1 VNQDGSKL
9 NTFAGA
15 MTFSAV
21 YPNSLLEQA
30 YQLLISPHSA
40 HTSCPSI
47 SNHSSQL
54 VSKARFLLIYE
65 LPSLRDYINLY
76 YESNTDENEKS

>member
-1 VNQDGSKL
+1 VNQEGSKL
-9 NTFAGA
+9 NTFAGT

-21 YPNSLLEQA
+21 YPNSSLEQA
-30 YQLLISPHSA
+30 YQLLISRHSA

-47 SNHSSQL
+47 SNHSPQL
-54 VSKARFLLIYE
+54 FSKARFLLIYE

-76 YESNTDENEKS
+76 YESNTDEKEKS